1 MFLSNN
7 NLRDYFFVLDG
18 DVYISDDEKKT
29 EIRRKIVGDD
39 PLMADLQK
47 VTFESIFQYNL
58 PENTSPEKFIYQTLL
73 DDSFHGY
80 QLDDE
85 DQEIIDL
92 IKQIPLPSENHGFI
106 NDLIEQLGESRDAGL
121 NRIIRLL
128 SKTSKWDDYVRPIN
142 DFLSSYISILLEPT
156 VAVA

>member
-1 MFLSNN
+1 MS
-7 NLRDYFFVLDG
+7 
-18 DVYISDDEKKT
+18 T
-29 EIRRKIVGDD
+29 D
-39 PLMADLQK
+39 P
-47 VTFESIFQYNL
+47 
-58 PENTSPEKFIYQTLL
+58 
-73 DDSFHGY
+73 
-80 QLDDE
+80 
-85 DQEIIDL
+85 
-92 IKQIPLPSENHGFI
+92 